1 MTITPTRKIYSY
13 RLVMNYETL
22 KLCIFILSDMPTKVL
37 AVVFG
42 IFIAVFAGTEIGIY
56 KSRSIS
62 EFNKYDKISTCR

>member
-42 IFIAVFAGTEIGIY
+42 IFIAVFVATVTLIFP
-56 KSRSIS
+56 SSLDIS
-62 EFNKYDKISTCR
+62 LPKLLRVL